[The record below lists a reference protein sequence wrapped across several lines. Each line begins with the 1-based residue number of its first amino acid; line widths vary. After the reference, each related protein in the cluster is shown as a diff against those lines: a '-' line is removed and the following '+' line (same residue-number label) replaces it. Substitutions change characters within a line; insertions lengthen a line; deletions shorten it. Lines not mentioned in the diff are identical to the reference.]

1 MLRSNIRL
9 LFGGL
14 AAAAFGLAGGWA
26 LLAVSFDESLAP
38 TMQTSAVIRAIAT
51 DSREPSPPLAA
62 PSPDSEPSAPTG
74 KLEPASPM
82 PTPIRVVEPVPR
94 APFVV
99 ATGATPRPAAA
110 PTAGKQTKAFNRA
123 GGKRRALRVS
133 LYDADDDDDDD
144 C

>member
-26 LLAVSFDESLAP
+26 LLAVTFDESSAP
-38 TMQTSAVIRAIAT
+38 TMQTSAVTRAIAT
-51 DSREPSPPLAA
+51 DSREPSPPAA
-62 PSPDSEPSAPTG
+62 ATPSPDPEPAAPAAKSEPVPPTPTRVA
-74 KLEPASPM
+74 EPAS
-82 PTPIRVVEPVPR
+82 R
-94 APFVV
+94 APAVV
-99 ATGATPRPAAA
+99 AAGAAPRPAVV
-110 PTAGKQTKAFNRA
+110 PTAGKQTTAFNQA